1 MMIRPLR
8 PGEGK
13 RAAELVRAC
22 PGAVDWPADDYER
35 LAADAGPER
44 VCLIVEQP
52 PGTLAGLLV
61 ACTVAEE
68 AELLNI
74 AVLPEQRRLGL
85 GTELLAEALRRLAA
99 AGARKIWL
107 EVRESNQPALV
118 FYRQHGF
125 TVLGRR
131 RAYYRAP
138 MEDALLLGRELHAPS
153 P

>member
-1 MMIRPLR
+1 MMIRLLR

-13 RAAELVRAC
+13 RAAELVKAC
-22 PGAVDWPADDYER
+22 PGGVDWPADDYER
-35 LAADAGPER
+35 LAADAGPEH

-61 ACTVAEE
+61 ARSAAEE

-74 AVLPEQRRLGL
+74 AVLPEQRRL
-85 GTELLAEALRRLAA
+85 AA
-99 AGARKIWL
+99 ASARKIWL
-107 EVRESNQPALV
+107 EVRESNQPAID

-125 TVLGRR
+125 AVLGRR

-138 MEDALLLGRELHAPS
+138 MEDALLLGRELQAPS

>member
-1 MMIRPLR
+1 MMIRLLR

-22 PGAVDWPADDYER
+22 PGAADWSADDYER
-35 LAADAGPER
+35 LAADAGPEH

-52 PGTLAGLLV
+52 PGIVAGLLV
-61 ACTVAEE
+61 ARTVAEE

-85 GTELLAEALRRLAA
+85 GTALLAEALRRLAA
-99 AGARKIWL
+99 AGARKTWL
-107 EVRESNQPALV
+107 EVRESNQPAIA

>member
-1 MMIRPLR
+1 M
-8 PGEGK
+8 
-13 RAAELVRAC
+13 
-22 PGAVDWPADDYER
+22 
-35 LAADAGPER
+35 
-44 VCLIVEQP
+44 
-52 PGTLAGLLV
+52 AGLLV
-61 ACTVAEE
+61 ARTVAEE

-85 GTELLAEALRRLAA
+85 GTALLAEVLRQLAA
-99 AGARKIWL
+99 AGARKVWL

-138 MEDALLLGRELHAPS
+138 MEDALLLGCELQAPS